1 MVRLLV
7 YLVCFIVITVSSALG
22 EQIRIVALGAS
33 GTYGKGVAREEA
45 FPARIEA
52 LLKNEGYD
60 VVVKNEGV
68 NGNTTQ
74 DMLARFEGAVPVG
87 TRIVILQPGSNDQVT
102 TKRRSGVPTAVT
114 IENVEKMLSRL
125 KERNISV
132 ILFKFPGG
140 EEAKLADKY
149 GAILYGSIYG
159 YGAMEL
165 LLSDGQHLSPAGH
178 EIVAEKMV
186 PLIKKLLSSVPER
199 KQAPTKP

>member
-7 YLVCFIVITVSSALG
+7 YLVCIIVITVSSALG

-74 DMLARFEGAVPVG
+74 DMLARFEDAVPEG

-102 TKRRSGVPTAVT
+102 TKRRSGVPAAVT

-186 PLIKKLLSSVPER
+186 PLIKKLLSSVPD
-199 KQAPTKP
+199 

>member
-60 VVVKNEGV
+60 VVVKNEGI

>member
-22 EQIRIVALGAS
+22 EQIRIVALGTS
-33 GTYGKGVAREEA
+33 GTYGKDVAREEA

-74 DMLARFEGAVPVG
+74 DMLARFEDAVPEG

-102 TKRRSGVPTAVT
+102 TKRRSGVPAAVT

-132 ILFKFPGG
+132 ILFKFLGG
-140 EEAKLADKY
+140 EGAKLADKY
-149 GAILYGSIYG
+149 GATLYGSIYG
-159 YGAMEL
+159 YGAKEF
-165 LLSDGQHLSPAGH
+165 LLSDGQHLTPAGH

-186 PLIKKLLSSVPER
+186 PLIKQLLSTVPER

>member
-199 KQAPTKP
+199 KR